1 MASGEKK
8 QQRKSSRGNSAKKTA
23 RTKKEARKAIAAA
36 ARLLLE
42 EYRREKARTGGGDG
56 RGPYSVRLSYLSRT
70 LSSTSLGRITN
81 KKLFSVLHQSG
92 IFHVAR
98 TETEGGKR
106 GMEAVVSFA
115 APARTGPTAHLPED
129 LYTLAPTV
137 AHSLIL
143 HGPKDSKPNTDAAAK
158 DFTAAAAAAATT
170 TATTATTATA
180 TAATVTA
187 THTSGGGS
195 RPAAACSSAR
205 ASLDPV
211 ANAPPASA
219 PQPSPEPPSQPPQ
232 PAKLSAPPP
241 AASSLTPCAA
251 ATAAIPS
258 TTPARLANKQPSP
271 PPQTATAPKAA
282 AAPRAAAARA
292 RETPA
297 IAPGARQQRRIL
309 IASAVRIL
317 LEATDAQEIEDQ
329 RLGGIGRPGYAD
341 ARPPAYGSTSRAAAV
356 RDTVRQRKEWSGMP
370 LPDLAAR
377 LGHEEPSDADLGR
390 LLGVFRNA
398 GLFSVR
404 TAKQGQGRGGKGRGG
419 GGADWGD
426 KLVGL
431 RAGRPREG
439 GPFERLPG
447 ELVGMD
453 PQVGVGGDMCIRWW
467 SWCNRVGCR
476 GAGGHGPAGG
486 CERGHVY

>member
-1 MASGEKK
+1 MAPGDKSK
-8 QQRKSSRGNSAKKTA
+8 QRKSSRGTSAKKTA
-23 RTKKEARKAIAAA
+23 RTKKEARKALAAA

-42 EYRREKARTGGGDG
+42 EYRKDKARTGGGEG

-81 KKLFSVLHQSG
+81 KKLFSVLHRSG

-115 APARTGPTAHLPED
+115 AGPRTGPTAHLPED
-129 LYTLAPTV
+129 LYTLAPTA

-158 DFTAAAAAAATT
+158 DSSATAAAAATT
-170 TATTATTATA
+170 TATTATA
-180 TAATVTA
+180 TAATATA
-187 THTSGGGS
+187 THTSGGGN

-205 ASLDPV
+205 ASPEPV
-211 ANAPPASA
+211 ADAPPASA
-219 PQPSPEPPSQPPQ
+219 QEPVPVPPPQ
-232 PAKLSAPPP
+232 PPRLAEPSHPPP
-241 AASSLTPCAA
+241 AASSLTSSGA
-251 ATAAIPS
+251 ATAAAAS
-258 TTPARLANKQPSP
+258 TTPAHPAKKQPSP
-271 PPQTATAPKAA
+271 PPQTASAPRAA
-282 AAPRAAAARA
+282 AATPGAAAARA

-297 IAPGARQQRRIL
+297 PAPGARQQRRIL

-317 LEATDAQEIEDQ
+317 LEAADAQEVEDQ
-329 RLGGIGRPGYAD
+329 RLGGMGRPGYAD
-341 ARPPAYGSTSRAAAV
+341 APAPAYGSSSRAAAA
-356 RDTVRQRKEWSGMP
+356 RGAVRQRKEWSGMP
-370 LPDLAAR
+370 LPELAAR
-377 LGHEEPSDADLGR
+377 LGHEEPSDGDLGR

-419 GGADWGD
+419 GGTDWGD

-431 RAGRPREG
+431 RVGRPREG

-453 PQVGVGGDMCIRWW
+453 PQVSVGGL
-467 SWCNRVGCR
+467 
-476 GAGGHGPAGG
+476 
-486 CERGHVY
+486 GHVYQVVVDGVQ